1 MTMKT
6 LLATVSVLGMCVLP
20 AFAHATSTG
29 GSNDSNSSSAA
40 SAAATANAGATAI
53 ANPTATAIQGQAQS
67 TRVTTTQQL
76 NNLSLQ
82 NATSSATGGAG
93 GSGGSGGSVNGGNIN
108 VDSSTEVKPFSAYT
122 APSMAADVSGVAAPG
137 GADAL
142 TEGTFFQLPV
152 VGGGGGGTSTRM
164 LPSGITKM
172 SALFNDMMTS
182 VDVDH
187 LSNEDGLI
195 HAVDVKTASG
205 RMTYSFLCTDY
216 EDQSKLLGLACAR

>member
-20 AFAHATSTG
+20 VFAHATSTG
-29 GSNDSNSSSAA
+29 SSNDSNSSSAA

-93 GSGGSGGSVNGGNIN
+93 GGGGSANVNGGNIN
-108 VDSSTEVKPFSAYT
+108 VDSSTEVNPFSAYT
-122 APSMAADVSGVAAPG
+122 APSMAADVSGVSAPG

-164 LPSGITKM
+164 LPAGITKM
-172 SALFNDMMTS
+172 SAIFNDMMTS

-216 EDQSKLLGLACAR
+216 EDQSKLLGLACER